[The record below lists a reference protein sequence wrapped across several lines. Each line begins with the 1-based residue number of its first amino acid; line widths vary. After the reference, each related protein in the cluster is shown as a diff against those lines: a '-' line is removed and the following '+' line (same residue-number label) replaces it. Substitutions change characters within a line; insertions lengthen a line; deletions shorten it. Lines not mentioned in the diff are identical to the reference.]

1 MAINGRY
8 HCGGHDIK
16 KIKHAT
22 ASEAMLKFSEIK

>member
-1 MAINGRY
+1 MA
-8 HCGGHDIK
+8 DITVAGTILK